1 VRGDR
6 FGLRAIRIRTVGCVV
21 RWRRRTS
28 VTFALMFE
36 LTHGA
41 IAVRAPN
48 LGAFEMR
55 SPRNGGVDQ
64 TFVFDAVQRDGE
76 NCHVSSV
83 I

>member
-1 VRGDR
+1 
-6 FGLRAIRIRTVGCVV
+6 
-21 RWRRRTS
+21 
-28 VTFALMFE
+28 MFE